1 VGKQKGGVIM
11 EANKIFITRF
21 LSVTSDEEVNDMIN
35 QGHLT
40 SIFDNREVMGV
51 LVLKHGVE
59 MTVGRVNL
67 LQRALRSVFRLPV
80 LVIY

>member
-1 VGKQKGGVIM
+1 M